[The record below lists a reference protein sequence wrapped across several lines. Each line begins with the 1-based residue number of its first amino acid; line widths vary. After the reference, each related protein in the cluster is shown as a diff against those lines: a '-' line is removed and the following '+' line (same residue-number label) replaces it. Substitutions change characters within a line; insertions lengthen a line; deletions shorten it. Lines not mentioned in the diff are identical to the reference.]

1 MKLSELR
8 KKSNLTQS
16 QLAKILRVP
25 APKVSLYESGFELP
39 VLEKLAVLNR
49 YFNVKIDWPENI
61 NQTEKE
67 DLLTSLRMLCTI
79 YPVQSVIEYSLRMF
93 RRHPNPVKEIGRFTA
108 AALSSGH
115 EPLYQTEYDN
125 INVK

>member
-1 MKLSELR
+1 MDLKELR
-8 KKSNLTQS
+8 TKNHLTQS
-16 QLAKILRVP
+16 QLAKILRVT

-39 VLEKLAVLNR
+39 ILEKMALLSR
-49 YFNVKIDWPENI
+49 YFNVKIDWPE
-61 NQTEKE
+61 TVSESEKA
-67 DLLTSLRMLCTI
+67 DFIISLKMLLTI

-93 RRHPNPVKEIGRFTA
+93 RRHPDPVKEINRFTA

-115 EPLYQTEYDN
+115 ESLYQSEYDI